1 MTTRGLPPIG
11 SLDGH
16 TPSFS
21 SAETPIVVGDEDDG
35 FSFSGIPLIHD
46 EHSAANVG
54 VEADVHEGLFVRCAL
69 DRGIT
74 TLAEARE
81 LLRSMRAGNE
91 PEVFPLV
98 TEQAQFYR
106 KTVEEMAV
114 ALSLSAAGKTGIV
127 FTLDDGL
134 SYGLLKAADGKLTLF
149 VPPTSL
155 TSVNV
160 FDMESMPTLPF
171 VPTDLC
177 NYATYAKTGA
187 AAPSDETSKGKEELA
202 PWAATDKSVAAAAA
216 AATPVPVAS
225 AAAAAA
231 PALTLSPV
239 KKPVPSTAAATTTA
253 AAATATTATKVA
265 PAAAAAVAAKKASS
279 ALVPSDDDEDNDE
292 EEDEP
297 KPVAK
302 KRELPA
308 PVSATAEE
316 RSEERDKRAKT
327 DPKKKTAVATAAPA
341 KKATTEKK

>member
-187 AAPSDETSKGKEELA
+187 AAAAPSDETSKGKEELA
-202 PWAATDKSVAAAAA
+202 PWAATDKPVAA

-225 AAAAAA
+225 AAAAAAA

-239 KKPVPSTAAATTTA
+239 KKPVPSTAAA

-265 PAAAAAVAAKKASS
+265 PAVAAKKASS